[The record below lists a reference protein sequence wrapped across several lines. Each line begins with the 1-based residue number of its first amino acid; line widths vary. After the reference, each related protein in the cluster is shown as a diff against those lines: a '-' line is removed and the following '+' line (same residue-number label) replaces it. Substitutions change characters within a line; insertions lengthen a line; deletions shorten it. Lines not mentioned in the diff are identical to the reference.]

1 MSKKMVYLAAPYSVK
16 HDDPAVVAQV
26 IQERME
32 ALCMVDVA
40 LMGRGVHTITPLLKH
55 YTLHHS
61 EGASDWEAFKEY
73 SYNLLERCDALYVVT
88 MEGWEDSQGVSAEI
102 ARAKE
107 LQMQIVYVDTTAKVV
122 GVSHGK

>member
-32 ALCMVDVA
+32 ALCRVDVA

-55 YTLHHS
+55 YTLKHS
-61 EGASDWEAFKEY
+61 DGASDWEAFQEY
-73 SYNLLERCDALYVVT
+73 SYNLIERCDALYVV
-88 MEGWEDSQGVSAEI
+88 MLEGWDESQGVTAEI
-102 ARAKE
+102 KYAKE
-107 LQMQIVYVDTTAKVV
+107 LKMQIVYLDEQGRAV
-122 GVSHGK
+122 GVE